1 MTDGLSKNSSRDNGN
16 VLTVPP
22 PSRPTK
28 LGDYDVIAKIASGG
42 MANVYLG
49 RAKAT
54 SQAGSGAKAIDDADT
69 VVAIKVPLHELAQD
83 EQGIKMFMDEAK
95 ILSRLSHPNLIRTV
109 GYGTS
114 GEYHFIAMELLVGRT
129 LMDVWD
135 TCAGLK
141 VAMRL
146 DVSAWITARV
156 ADGLEY
162 AHGLTDSEGSELG
175 IIHRDVNPSNIFLT
189 YDGEIKLFDFG
200 LAKSVGRASK
210 SQAGIVKGK
219 LPYLSPEQILQ
230 VPIDRRSDIFTL
242 GTTLWEM
249 TTMRRLFRRDND
261 IATVKA
267 VRNAPIPDPRTLV
280 KGYPD
285 ALADIVMRAV
295 ERERDQRYSTAADFS
310 RDLDAFVRRTA
321 KGTNMSNLAP
331 AMLDRLFPGDR
342 ARQLGWLRRRMTPP
356 PPPVTEK
363 RASKRKQTRDG
374 T

>member
-1 MTDGLSKNSSRDNGN
+1 MNDALPENSARDNGK
-16 VLTVPP
+16 VLKVPL

-28 LGDYDVIAKIASGG
+28 LGAYDVIAKIASGG

-49 RAKAT
+49 R
-54 SQAGSGAKAIDDADT
+54 SRGDNGADE

-83 EQGIKMFMDEAK
+83 DQGIKMFMDEAK
-95 ILSRLSHPNLIRTV
+95 VLSRLSHPNLIRTV
-109 GYGTS
+109 GYGTT
-114 GEYHFIAMELLVGRT
+114 GEFHFIAMELLVGRT

-146 DVSAWITARV
+146 DMSAWIASRV
-156 ADGLEY
+156 AEGLHY
-162 AHGLTDSEGSELG
+162 AHELADTSG
-175 IIHRDVNPSNIFLT
+175 TALHIIHRDVNPSNIFLT
-189 YDGEIKLFDFG
+189 YDGQIKLFDFG
-200 LAKSVGRASK
+200 LAKAVGRASK

-219 LPYLSPEQILQ
+219 LPYLSPEQISQ

-267 VRNAPIPDPRTLV
+267 VRAAPIPDPRTLV

-285 ALADIVMRAV
+285 ELAAIVTRALDRQQ
-295 ERERDQRYSTAADFS
+295 DQRYDTAAELG

-321 KGTNMSNLAP
+321 KGVNMGALAP

-356 PPPVTEK
+356 PAPVASAEK
-363 RASKRKQTRDG
+363 HRTPKRKQP
-374 T
+374 

>member
-1 MTDGLSKNSSRDNGN
+1 
-16 VLTVPP
+16 
-22 PSRPTK
+22 
-28 LGDYDVIAKIASGG
+28 

-49 RAKAT
+49 R
-54 SQAGSGAKAIDDADT
+54 SRGENGAED

-83 EQGIKMFMDEAK
+83 DQGIKMFLDEANV
-95 ILSRLSHPNLIRTV
+95 LSHLSHPNLIRTV
-109 GYGTS
+109 GYGTT

-135 TCAGLK
+135 TCEGLK
-141 VAMRL
+141 VALRL
-146 DVSAWITARV
+146 DMSAWIVARV
-156 ADGLEY
+156 AEGLHY
-162 AHGLTDSEGSELG
+162 AHELADKAGTPLG

-189 YDGEIKLFDFG
+189 YEGGIKLFDFG

-230 VPIDRRSDIFTL
+230 IPIDKRSDIFTL

-249 TTMRRLFRRDND
+249 TTMKRLFRREND

-280 KGYPD
+280 PGYPD
-285 ALADIVMRAV
+285 DLAAIVMHAL
-295 ERERDQRYSTAADFS
+295 ERDQDMRYATAADFA

-321 KGTNMSNLAP
+321 KGVNMGALAP

-342 ARQLGWLRRRMTPP
+342 ARQLGWLRRRMLPAAAPP
-356 PPPVTEK
+356 K
-363 RASKRKQTRDG
+363 AAKKG
-374 T
+374 KI